1 MADTDTAFR
10 LDGQVALVT
19 GAGRG
24 LGAAIA
30 RALAEAGA
38 AVMLSDVDADAVQRS
53 AGELA
58 ADGLVAEGLVQDVV
72 DEAAWP
78 AVIDET
84 LAHFG
89 GLDIVVNNAGI
100 EVVAPLIATE
110 LRDFQRMMD
119 VNVTGVFLGIKHAVQ
134 AMMPGGRAG
143 KGGSI
148 VNLSSVAGLIGVA
161 GLGGYCAS
169 KGAVRLLSKAA
180 AVECAAMQTGIR
192 VNSIHPAIIKTDMG
206 ANVLRG
212 MAAAGLAPDEDA
224 AEAAIGAI
232 HPMGYGTPEDVARAV
247 VYLCSDAGRWSN
259 GTEHVLDGGA
269 SAQ

>member
-180 AVECAAMQTGIR
+180 AVEYARILPLINYENRQCGLRAA
-192 VNSIHPAIIKTDMG
+192 KTVMKEG
-206 ANVLRG
+206 GVIA
-212 MAAAGLAPDEDA
+212 
-224 AEAAIGAI
+224 
-232 HPMGYGTPEDVARAV
+232 
-247 VYLCSDAGRWSN
+247 SDAVRHPLEPLHPETRRGLLELASELDVIALRWGN
-259 GTEHVLDGGA
+259 
-269 SAQ
+269 